1 MYVFRDV
8 LKQSTEYIWHQETD
22 LSKYE
27 CIVIPGGFS
36 YGDYLRAGAIARFA
50 PVMKSITDFARDGG
64 LVIGICNGF
73 QVLCEAGL
81 LPGALMRNDH
91 LQFRCKWVNLKTE
104 TVSTPFTKT
113 ITSLKPL
120 RIPISHG
127 EGQYYANQDTLQELI
142 RDDRIVFRYCES
154 DGEVTKESNPNGSIN
169 NIAGIINAKRNV
181 LGMMPHPEKACED
194 ILGSSDGL
202 SIFESIVNSTSN

>member
-8 LKQSTEYIWHQETD
+8 LKQSTEYIWHQETE

-50 PVMKSITDFARDGG
+50 PVMKSITDFARGGG

-169 NIAGIINAKRNV
+169 NIAGIINEKRNV

-202 SIFESIVNSTSN
+202 SIFESIVNSASN

>member
-127 EGQYYANQDTLQELI
+127 EGQYYANQETLQELI